1 MMDRAVL
8 VTGAAKRIGRAIAL
22 ALAGEG
28 YAVAVHYGR
37 SREAADALVAEIEAM
52 GGRACAV
59 QGDLADAQA
68 VARLVPEAASRL
80 GLPLTML
87 VNNAS
92 EFEPDALTALDPEQ
106 WERHFAIN
114 LRAPAFLVRDFARQC
129 PDGADGLVVNM
140 LDQRVWKPTP
150 HFFSYQLTKS
160 ALWTATQTMAQ
171 ALAPRGI
178 RVNAIGPGPTVSNTR
193 QGDADFRKQ
202 TDATPLKRGA
212 TPEEIARAVL
222 FLAATPAM
230 TGQMLALDG
239 GQHLAWETPDVVGIR
254 E

>member
-1 MMDRAVL
+1 
-8 VTGAAKRIGRAIAL
+8 
-22 ALAGEG
+22 
-28 YAVAVHYGR
+28 
-37 SREAADALVAEIEAM
+37 
-52 GGRACAV
+52 
-59 QGDLADAQA
+59 
-68 VARLVPEAASRL
+68 
-80 GLPLTML
+80 ML

-202 TDATPLKRGA
+202 TEATPLKRGA